1 MAYRNMCSLAAAA
14 ALLLA
19 GLSPEPAHAAKHN
32 NIHCYGSTSMRAI
45 SSNPFSADSDSE
57 VYRRFKRAIFER
69 GWEEPYSVRCE
80 SDVTPEE
87 RARTRHNLR
96 NNNAVVEVLDVP
108 PLAGSSPGSAR
119 PEAASPPRTAP
130 AKAETP
136 PAAKAREPAQDQ
148 AVRAAQNQMDKSVSV
163 ALANALRTVP
173 NAADCRMVESPPK
186 VTTGYGPTR
195 EDALSQAMARTNSC
209 KVVTTHCLEN
219 TKTEFTKE
227 GRPKVAGKFWDCR
240 LSYSCGETQ
249 KVCTNKPAA
258 ASKQ

>member
-1 MAYRNMCSLAAAA
+1 MSERNTSSWAAA

-19 GLSPEPAHAAKHN
+19 GLALPMAAQAAKYN

-69 GWEEPYSVRCE
+69 GWEEPYRVRCE
-80 SDVTPEE
+80 PDVSPEQ
-87 RARTRHNLR
+87 RARARHNLH

-108 PLAGSSPGSAR
+108 PLAGQSPGSAR
-119 PEAASPPRTAP
+119 PEAASPPPTAP
-130 AKAETP
+130 AKTEAPST
-136 PAAKAREPAQDQ
+136 AKAREPAQDP

-163 ALANALRTVP
+163 ALADALRTVP
-173 NAADCRMVESPPK
+173 NASDCRMVESPPK

-195 EDALSQAMARTNSC
+195 EDALSQAMARTSSC
-209 KVVTTHCLEN
+209 KVLTTHCLEN

-249 KVCTNKPAA
+249 KACTNKPAA